1 MARKMIKKVNNNS
14 SDIKALYD
22 EFILEK
28 SLDCRPKTLEGY
40 KYKVLPF
47 VKWLSEN
54 NKEVTQATTNEYILK
69 MKEYY
74 SNPTTVNTN
83 LRAIKTFVLWLN
95 KKGKCE
101 SIHIKVKKDIIQVKN
116 LYTNKEIEAMVK
128 SPSKDCTWTELRD
141 WAIVNTL
148 VATGMRI
155 SSLTNIKIEDVDFEN
170 DVITLTHTKNGKGQI
185 IPLSLALK
193 KVILE
198 YLNSW
203 DNTKENYLFPNVYG
217 ERFKSVHS
225 ITKLVERY
233 NKKRGVTKTSAHLI
247 RHTFAH
253 NYIMKNGDIFRLQKL
268 LGHSDIE
275 VTRIYANISI
285 DDLKKDFNAM
295 NLLDNSYKNKI
306 QLNR

>member
-1 MARKMIKKVNNNS
+1 
-14 SDIKALYD
+14 
-22 EFILEK
+22 
-28 SLDCRPKTLEGY
+28 
-40 KYKVLPF
+40 
-47 VKWLSEN
+47 
-54 NKEVTQATTNEYILK
+54 
-69 MKEYY
+69 
-74 SNPTTVNTN
+74 
-83 LRAIKTFVLWLN
+83 
-95 KKGKCE
+95 
-101 SIHIKVKKDIIQVKN
+101 
-116 LYTNKEIEAMVK
+116 
-128 SPSKDCTWTELRD
+128 
-141 WAIVNTL
+141 
-148 VATGMRI
+148 MRI

-170 DVITLTHTKNGKGQI
+170 DIITLTHTKNGKGQI

-203 DNTKENYLFPNVYG
+203 DNTKDNYLFPNVYG

-285 DDLKKDFNAM
+285 DDLKKDFNTM
-295 NLLDNSYKNKI
+295 NLLDNSCKNKI